1 MRHLATFGGNAHR
14 IAPAVKSIRE
24 NFDQP
29 MRIEELAFE
38 LAMSVSSFHAHFKAV
53 TTMSPLQFQKQLRLQ
68 EARRLMINDSLDA
81 AEAGSGR
88 LRRRLA
94 FQSKIPATIRRS
106 RPCETSKGFAAWQQY
121 ESGELNAGSTILAGC
136 TGSFDLGVRTPTST
150 SRTAFSEAYRGMW
163 STSKLPARTLFSRR
177 TLRNPEV
184 KEPHF

>member
-1 MRHLATFGGNAHR
+1 MWRHGGVSSARTSGDTRDCLPIIGGAQGDRMRHLATFGGNAHR

-81 AEAGSGR
+81 AEAGFGSVTKTPRISVENTGDNSEKPPMR
-88 LRRRLA
+88 DVEGLRGLA
-94 FQSKIPATIRRS
+94 T
-106 RPCETSKGFAAWQQY
+106 
-121 ESGELNAGSTILAGC
+121 
-136 TGSFDLGVRTPTST
+136 V
-150 SRTAFSEAYRGMW
+150 
-163 STSKLPARTLFSRR
+163 
-177 TLRNPEV
+177 
-184 KEPHF
+184 